1 MKLKDLYQYSNYN
14 CRIGKQ
20 GSRDLAKIDPSAQ
33 LFILHDGKIYG
44 NHGSKKFSSKAGALG
59 LEEPQGTSQITLFT
73 RDDARAKPLITFKDR
88 ELLMKSTCGS
98 KVRVF
103 FKQSAWREG
112 EI

>member
-1 MKLKDLYQYSNYN
+1 MYQYSSHN

-20 GSRDLAKIDPSAQ
+20 GSRDLAKMDPSAQ
-33 LFILHDGKIYG
+33 LFIFHDEKLYG
-44 NHGSKKFSSKAGALG
+44 NHGSNMFSSKAGASG

-73 RDDARAKPLITFKDR
+73 KDIARPKPLITFKDKKS
-88 ELLMKSTCGS
+88 LMKNTCGS

-103 FKQSAWREG
+103 FKENAWREE